1 MISALPV
8 VGVDKIEAGV
18 RPRMEL
24 PLHVLYLPTGEWPA
38 LPVHVHP
45 YPLLQQAHIPLPTHT
60 VGTVDFYILQKLHL
74 EFLRLMF
81 FQRFYM
87 LSNFSQRSVLRT
99 QLLFSGSAFF
109 GLEVGRNRSKDLK
122 FQ

>member
-24 PLHVLYLPTGEWPA
+24 PLHVLYLPTGEWAA

-60 VGTVDFYILQKLHL
+60 VGTVDFYIHIAEVAFGISKTYVLTTFLYAEQFLPKISFKDPTT
-74 EFLRLMF
+74 FLRVSIF
-81 FQRFYM
+81 W
-87 LSNFSQRSVLRT
+87 T
-99 QLLFSGSAFF
+99 
-109 GLEVGRNRSKDLK
+109 
-122 FQ
+122 